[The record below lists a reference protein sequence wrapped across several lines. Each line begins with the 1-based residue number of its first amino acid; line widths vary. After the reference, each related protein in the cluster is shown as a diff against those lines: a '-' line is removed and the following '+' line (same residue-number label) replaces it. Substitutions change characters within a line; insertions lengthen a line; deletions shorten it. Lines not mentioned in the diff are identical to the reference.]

1 MRSRTSSFAEE
12 VSSNFGYNQR
22 FHLPDG
28 LSSSASSV
36 TSGTPST
43 DTRFSAFHLEKTFSH
58 FSEDNDFVMRPT
70 RTYSVG
76 SKPEN
81 VRSKAFDAVNSE
93 GEHLNNVFFL
103 FKSLF
108 IKV

>member
-12 VSSNFGYNQR
+12 ITNNFGYNPR

-58 FSEDNDFVMRPT
+58 FSEDNDFVLRPT

-76 SKPEN
+76 SKPDN
-81 VRSKAFDAVNSE
+81 VKSKALDAVNAE
-93 GEHLNNVFFL
+93 GIKLKEFFHFLLLL
-103 FKSLF
+103 FF
-108 IKV
+108 